1 MNIPLLKKLDAVAG
15 CIAAFLL
22 PSPLRRELSHPI
34 NSLLLIRPGGIGD
47 AVLLA
52 PAIHSLKKNY
62 PMIHISVLAEKRNAG
77 VYSLIPGVDKLLCYD
92 RPQELLQALRCNY
105 DVVIDTEQWH
115 RLSAVVARL
124 IAAPVKIGFDT
135 NERLRM
141 FTHRIPYSHD
151 DYESTS
157 FAHLLVP
164 LGIGHE
170 GVEMADPFLSVP
182 HSASITAAALLEPLH
197 DQPFV
202 TVFPGASITERRWGA
217 ERFRRVAELL
227 STFGFRTVVVG
238 GKEDLQQ
245 GDEIVGGGSGLN
257 LAGLTTLA
265 ETAAVI
271 QRSSL
276 LLSGDSG
283 VLHVA
288 VGLGVP
294 TVSLFGPGRS
304 NKWAPQGSKHV
315 VINKE
320 LSCSPCTTF
329 GNTPTCPIY
338 ARCMREITV
347 DEVFNAVTILLTS
360 LGTMSS
366 MCCKRDWIEKT

>member
-1 MNIPLLKKLDAVAG
+1 MNISLLKKIDAAIG
-15 CIAAFLL
+15 CISASIFPTSVNNEIPATFT
-22 PSPLRRELSHPI
+22 
-34 NSLLLIRPGGIGD
+34 SLLLIRPGGIGD

-52 PAIHSLKKNY
+52 TVINSLKNY
-62 PMIHISVLAEKRNAG
+62 HPALQITLLAEQRNAG
-77 VYSLIPGVDKLLCYD
+77 VFQLIPCVDRLFCYD
-92 RPQELLQALRCNY
+92 RPRDLLQVLCAKY
-105 DVVIDTEQWH
+105 DVVIDSEQWH
-115 RLSAVVARL
+115 RLSAIVARL
-124 IAAPVKIGFDT
+124 IAAPVKIGFET
-135 NERLRM
+135 NERRRM
-141 FTHRIPYSHD
+141 FTHRIPYSHN
-151 DYESTS
+151 DYEAIS

-164 LGIGHE
+164 LGIEHKGA
-170 GVEMADPFLSVP
+170 VMADPFLSVP
-182 HSASITAAALLEPLH
+182 HSASCIADALLKPYH

-202 TVFPGASITERRWGA
+202 TIFPGASIPERRWGT

-227 STFGFRTVVVG
+227 TTFGIRIVVVG

-245 GDEIVGGGSGLN
+245 GDEIVVGESGLN

-304 NKWAPQGSKHV
+304 KKWAPQGSKHV

-320 LSCSPCTTF
+320 LTCSPCTNF
-329 GNTPTCPIY
+329 GHTPTCPIDV
-338 ARCMREITV
+338 RCMQEITV
-347 DEVFNAVTILLTS
+347 DEVFNAVTMLLTN
-360 LGTMSS
+360 LGAMPS
-366 MCCKRDWIEKT
+366 MCCKKDWIEKI